1 MRRPVG
7 IGQQDFEYIR
17 TNNLFYVDKT
27 SFIKEW
33 WGNYDSVTLITRPRR
48 FGKTLTMSMVEK
60 FFSVNYAG
68 RGDLFEGLAV
78 WEDEGLR
85 NLQGS
90 YPVIS
95 LSFANIKETDY
106 ETTRAKI
113 DRLLIDLYNKNNYLL
128 DSEAFSKEDRS
139 FFESVTVGMP
149 DSVASMAINKL
160 SEYLYRYY
168 GKKVIILLDEYDTPM
183 QESYIHHYWGDL
195 VAFIRSMFNSTFKTN
210 PYMERSIM
218 TGITRVSK
226 ESVFSDLNNLVVVTT
241 TSDLYADSFG
251 FTEGEVFSALD
262 EYGLSD
268 RNSEVKRWYDG
279 FTFGDTADI
288 YNPWSI
294 INYLKSKKLDTYWA
308 NTSSNSLVGTLI
320 REGDSPIKIQMEDL
334 MNDKTLMT
342 LIDEQLVYSQLNDS
356 DTAIWS
362 LLLSSGYLKI
372 NTYHIVDKDNMFD
385 WDQNVQEGDWIYE
398 LSLTNLEVKIM
409 FRNMIRGW
417 FQRPDSKY
425 NSFIKALLSADLESM
440 NAYMNQV
447 ALSTFSFFDTG
458 KQPTGKSEPERF
470 YHGFV
475 LGLIADLSG
484 RYTVTSNRESGF
496 GRYDVVLEPKRD
508 CDPAIIME
516 FKVFNPKKEA
526 GLADTVANALDQI
539 EKMKYKALLT
549 AKDIDRSRIHSYG
562 FAFCGKEVLIGDDHG
577 NNTADE
583 Y

>member
-48 FGKTLTMSMVEK
+48 FGKTLTMSMVEE

-68 RGDLFEGLAV
+68 RSDLFEGLAV

-85 NLQGS
+85 ELQGS

-95 LSFANIKETDY
+95 LSFANIKESEY
-106 ETTRAKI
+106 ETTREKI
-113 DRLLIDLYNKNNYLL
+113 CQLLIDLYNKNNYLL
-128 DSEAFSKEDRS
+128 DSDAFSKEDRS
-139 FFESVTVGMP
+139 FFQSVTVGMT
-149 DSVASMAINKL
+149 DAVASMAINKM

-210 PYMERSIM
+210 PYMERAIM

-241 TSDLYADSFG
+241 TSDLYTDSFG
-251 FTEGEVFSALD
+251 FTESEVFSALD

-268 RNSEVKRWYDG
+268 RKSEVKRWYDG
-279 FTFGDTADI
+279 FTFGDSADI

-342 LIDEQLVYSQLNDS
+342 LIDEQLVYSQLNES

-372 NTYHIVDKDNMFD
+372 NTFHIVDEENLFD

-417 FQRPDSKY
+417 FQRPDSKV
-425 NSFIKALLSADLESM
+425 LSKPCC
-440 NAYMNQV
+440 QQ
-447 ALSTFSFFDTG
+447 TW
-458 KQPTGKSEPERF
+458 
-470 YHGFV
+470 
-475 LGLIADLSG
+475 
-484 RYTVTSNRESGF
+484 NR
-496 GRYDVVLEPKRD
+496 
-508 CDPAIIME
+508 
-516 FKVFNPKKEA
+516 
-526 GLADTVANALDQI
+526 
-539 EKMKYKALLT
+539 
-549 AKDIDRSRIHSYG
+549 
-562 FAFCGKEVLIGDDHG
+562 
-577 NNTADE
+577 
-583 Y
+583 